1 MTATAEPHAL
11 VECPV
16 LIAVVPPLPI
26 ESLRIVVREPAG
38 DWTVQ
43 DVVDATGLQPDGL
56 AVSLDGVLVPRAE
69 WPRTVPTAGQSLIVS
84 TRPGVEAI
92 FAFFAAS
99 FGAGTIATA
108 AAVIATAVVVVGV
121 SFGLSAL
128 ANALLAPS
136 KPNTDTTAPGVR
148 RTISGSANTFEPYA
162 PVPQVLGKHR
172 MFPPLAARSYTTV
185 ENGKLFQYS
194 LFTFGYGPLALSE
207 LKIGEDPLFRASTS
221 PVYTGVMK
229 ADADKFILK
238 RGEDGLVEKSSVELE
253 LRAGTG
259 SDAAITLFARD
270 VQELIIGQRLR
281 RRQEGKDDPIT
292 RRTAARATRIT
303 VIVACPSGLIYRTE
317 RGGTKE
323 RQVAVRVEYRSATST
338 GAWTEVTERVKETV
352 VTEIPGP
359 LPRRTV
365 TTTKWHDRPIQMQDA
380 TLSTVFA
387 SRSWDVT
394 EGTYDVRLTLLTL
407 ESDAPGIIEIT
418 EWTSMLVHRAGDVVN
433 EDGLCLVAMRAQIT
447 DEFVRVIDQF
457 NAIAWSQVLDWNGA
471 TWAVASTSNP
481 ASLFRHVLQG
491 SANRR
496 AVADSKLNLTA
507 LQAWHV
513 ACAAKSFEF
522 NTITQGRV
530 TVIDMLRQV
539 AAAGRA
545 SPAIQDGLF
554 SVVVENVLSGAPIQH
569 FSPRNVVSF
578 EEVRSYV
585 TPPHAFKV
593 QFVDPQSGYLD
604 TERIVPDDGYTA
616 DTATVLERLD
626 IPGITSSDQAYKLGR
641 YHLAVLRLRPSE
653 FVIETDFEHLDCVRG
668 DWVKFNHDVILTGLA
683 AGRVVSVTLNGGG
696 DCTGVV
702 VDQEC
707 PMTSSTYGIRFRKSS
722 DGSTIVKVVTTAA
735 GYQTTLTFS
744 SVIASGNPMPV
755 AGDLFLFGLS
765 GSESIDCIVK
775 SIEPTGDLG
784 ARLTLVDAAPGVL
797 TADSGT
803 IPKYDPQITLGPGL
817 NPLPLPKT
825 RVLLVSSHNVKT
837 ITGSG
842 TTTKTGLRIQI
853 QPPGVTTK

>member
-1 MTATAEPHAL
+1 M

-16 LIAVVPPLPI
+16 LIAVIPPLPI
-26 ESLRIVVREPAG
+26 EALRVLVRERAG

-43 DVVDATGLQPDGL
+43 DVVDATGLAPDGL
-56 AVSLDGVLVPRAE
+56 VVSLDGGLVPREA
-69 WPRTVPTAGQSLIVS
+69 WPTTVPTAGQSLIVS

-92 FAFFAAS
+92 FAFFTTA
-99 FGAGTIATA
+99 FGAGTVATA

-148 RTISGSANTFEPYA
+148 RTISGSSNAFEPYA

-207 LKIGEDPLFRASTS
+207 LKIGEDPLFRATTS

-238 RGEDGLVEKSSVELE
+238 KGESGLVEKSSVELE

-259 SDAAITLFARD
+259 SDTAITLFSRD

-317 RGGTKE
+317 RGGVKE
-323 RQVAVRVEYRSATST
+323 RHVSVRVEYRSATST

-359 LPRRTV
+359 APWR
-365 TTTKWHDRPIQMQDA
+365 DRPIQIQDA

-394 EGTYDVRLTLLTL
+394 EGTYDVRLTLLTT
-407 ESDAPGIIEIT
+407 ESNEAGIVEVT
-418 EWTSMLVHRAGDVVN
+418 EWTSMLVHRGGDVVN
-433 EDGLCLVAMRAQIT
+433 EDGMCLVAMRAQIT

-457 NAIAWSQVLDWNGA
+457 NAVAWSQVLDWNGA

-491 SANRR
+491 AANRR

-522 NTITQGRV
+522 NSITQGRV

-554 SVVVENVLSGAPIQH
+554 SVVVENALSGAPIQH
-569 FSPRNVVSF
+569 FSPRNVMSF

-593 QFVDPQSGYLD
+593 QFVDPASGYLD

-616 DTATVLERLD
+616 TTATVLERLD
-626 IPGITSSDQAYKLGR
+626 MPGITSADQAYKLGR

-653 FVIETDFEHLDCVRG
+653 YVIETDFEHLDCLRG

-683 AGRVVSVTLNGGG
+683 TGRVVSVTLNGGG

-707 PMTSSTYGIRFRKSS
+707 PMGASTYGIRFRKS
-722 DGSTIVKVVTTAA
+722 DGSTVMKVVTTAA
-735 GYQTTLTFS
+735 GLQTTLTFT
-744 SVIASGNPMPV
+744 SVIASGNPMPA

-775 SIEPTGDLG
+775 SIEPTTDMG

-803 IPKYDPQITLGPGL
+803 IPKYDPQITIGTGL
-817 NPLPLPKT
+817 NPLPLPKP
-825 RVLLVSSHNVKT
+825 RVLLVSSSNVKE

-842 TTTKTGLRIQI
+842 TTTKTGLRIQV
-853 QPPGVTTK
+853 QPAGVVTK